1 MNGKIV
7 ILGLGPGDHRFL
19 SSEAVEVLFSEKPLY
34 LRTEIHPT
42 VDFLKASGLEYS
54 SFDCLYEEK
63 NSFEEV
69 YNEIVKALIQKAKEK
84 GEIVY
89 AVPGHP
95 WVGERTVSE
104 LICVAEKNGLIVRIV
119 NGMSFLD
126 LLLSAVRY
134 DPGGGL
140 TIMDAHRI
148 EDHDDYSPKN
158 AAVIMQVNNRFL
170 ASRVKLALLEK
181 LPADFEISVV
191 KALGTSGQ
199 DVIQKLPL
207 HELDHSD
214 EFDHLTTIFV
224 PSYSGYIPKN
234 PSNNIAKLTD
244 IMIKLRSHN
253 GCPWD
258 REQTHQSLKPFLIE
272 EAYEVAEA
280 IDSES
285 IGSVCEELGDVLL
298 QIVFHAQIG
307 KENGE
312 FELDD
317 VIDGICEKMIRRHP
331 HVFAGYT
338 EIDTEEVLKNWDEIK
353 RNEKTQVKKSL
364 LDGIPKDFPAL
375 MKAYKMQN
383 KAAKVGFDWENIQ
396 DATKKIFEETDELM
410 EALKSKNEDNA
421 AEEVGDLL
429 FAVVNVARFAS
440 VEPETALLKATDK
453 FYRRF
458 RYIEKIAEERG
469 LSLEAMSLD
478 EMDGLWEEAKH
489 LEDER

>member
-1 MNGKIV
+1 M
-7 ILGLGPGDHRFL
+7 
-19 SSEAVEVLFSEKPLY
+19 
-34 LRTEIHPT
+34 
-42 VDFLKASGLEYS
+42 
-54 SFDCLYEEK
+54 
-63 NSFEEV
+63 
-69 YNEIVKALIQKAKEK
+69 
-84 GEIVY
+84 
-89 AVPGHP
+89 
-95 WVGERTVSE
+95 
-104 LICVAEKNGLIVRIV
+104 
-119 NGMSFLD
+119 
-126 LLLSAVRY
+126 
-134 DPGGGL
+134 
-140 TIMDAHRI
+140 
-148 EDHDDYSPKN
+148 
-158 AAVIMQVNNRFL
+158 
-170 ASRVKLALLEK
+170 ALLEK

-364 LDGIPKDFPAL
+364 LDGIPDR
-375 MKAYKMQN
+375 
-383 KAAKVGFDWENIQ
+383 
-396 DATKKIFEETDELM
+396 
-410 EALKSKNEDNA
+410 KS
-421 AEEVGDLL
+421 
-429 FAVVNVARFAS
+429 VV
-440 VEPETALLKATDK
+440 
-453 FYRRF
+453 
-458 RYIEKIAEERG
+458 
-469 LSLEAMSLD
+469 
-478 EMDGLWEEAKH
+478 
-489 LEDER
+489 